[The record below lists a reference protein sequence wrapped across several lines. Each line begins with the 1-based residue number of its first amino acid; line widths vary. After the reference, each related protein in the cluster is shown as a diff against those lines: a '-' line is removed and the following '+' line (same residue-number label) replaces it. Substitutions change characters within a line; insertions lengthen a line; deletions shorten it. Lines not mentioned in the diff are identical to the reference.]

1 MLAEIR
7 AKKILLIACFLLGL
21 PAKADF
27 ALPETKLVPI
37 ARLLKNLAAQKNE
50 IGLSP
55 TDKAMIEFRIGRLH
69 SMAYALKSEQGQTE
83 KSAIAGS
90 RYELPQFGSQP
101 DHVQFQ
107 VQPAKNK
114 GQATLASGHLEQ
126 AIVALKKSLVFD
138 PSLLP
143 AKLSLAWCFEHSGK
157 KDEARSLYK
166 EVFRE
171 AYAGEKTSRGGVLNW
186 SIAVE
191 TAGYLKPL
199 LDSRKDAKEIVDIT
213 GKVNELQKLPRFI
226 TPILIPLAREN
237 SLKRLIERRAV
248 RFDLDGLGVRS
259 YDCWPAKNA
268 GWLVFDSQGKG
279 QIDSGLQLIGGVTFW
294 LFWQNGYEV
303 LASLDDNGD
312 GKISGCELACLS
324 IWQDLNGNGVSE
336 PGEVKSLADWHIAG
350 LAVSGHKNKHG
361 VLCNPDGVILTNGLK
376 KPTFD
381 LILHEIK

>member
-69 SMAYALKSEQGQTE
+69 SMAYALKIEQGQTE
-83 KSAIAGS
+83 KSAMAGS

-101 DHVQFQ
+101 DHVQFP
-107 VQPAKNK
+107 VRPAKNK
-114 GQATLASGHLEQ
+114 GQAALAYGHLEQ
-126 AIVALKKSLVFD
+126 AIVSLKKALAFNS
-138 PSLLP
+138 SLLP
-143 AKLSLAWCFEHSGK
+143 AKLSLAWCLEHAGK
-157 KDEARSLYK
+157 KDAACVLYK

-186 SIAVE
+186 SIAME

-199 LDSRKDAKEIVDIT
+199 LDPRKDAKEIVDIT
-213 GKVNELQKLPRFI
+213 GKVDELQKVPRFI
-226 TPILIPLAREN
+226 TPILIPLAQER
-237 SLKRLIERRAV
+237 SLEKLIEKRAV

-268 GWLVFDSQGKG
+268 GWLVFDSQRLGR
-279 QIDSGLQLIGGVTFW
+279 INSGLQLIGGVTFW

-312 GKISGCELACLS
+312 GKISGQELVCLC
-324 IWQDLNGNGVSE
+324 IWQDLNGNGISE
-336 PGEVKSLADWHIAG
+336 AGEVKPLADWHIASLEVCG
-350 LAVSGHKNKHG
+350 RKNREG
-361 VLCNPDGVILTNGLK
+361 VLYNPRGVILTNGLK